1 VNPSGARGVNQPR
14 ARAYGAARVAREGDL
29 ISYTAGMTRD
39 EVMECLVP
47 VFRERGLEGATI
59 SEIAKAA
66 GLGKASLYHHFPDG
80 KDEMLQAVI
89 ARVLEQLE
97 RDVFLPL
104 NGTDSPK
111 RRLLAVIGGLADY
124 AGGGERNCLLG
135 ILALGTARERMA
147 NQVGPRLQVWT
158 SGIERLYVAAGLSN
172 KRAARA
178 ARNLLIRF
186 HGAIVVSRLEGGTE
200 AFQFTVRRLVREL
213 EKL

>member
-1 VNPSGARGVNQPR
+1 MAIGCARD
-14 ARAYGAARVAREGDL
+14 GDS

-104 NGTDSPK
+104 NGTDAPK

-147 NQVGPRLQVWT
+147 NQVAPRLQAWT
-158 SGIERLYVAAGLSN
+158 AGIERLYAAAGLSN

-178 ARNLLIRF
+178 ARDLIIRF